1 MATYDVRIVTAS
13 YRREPR
19 NGPEQAQLPVIQ
31 LFGRTREGQSITI
44 EYSGFQPYFF
54 VVEPPQSLRGAFGRD
69 PQVVKLED
77 VTLQVEGK
85 PTPCARAILRQP
97 WKTPE
102 YREKARR
109 YGSTPLEAD
118 IPFQHRFIYDMDL
131 GAAVRVPRTPG
142 DPAGRGTPPPVLRA
156 GGFGALRPLPPP
168 PPLLS
173 LDIQDRLPGQHH
185 LFLPGRFPG
194 GR

>member
-1 MATYDVRIVTAS
+1 MSYDVRIITAS

-31 LFGRTREGQSITI
+31 LFGRTREGKSITI

-69 PQVVKLED
+69 SQVVKLED
-77 VTLQVEGK
+77 VTLQFEGK
-85 PTPCARAILRQP
+85 PTPCARVVLRQP

-109 YGSTPLEAD
+109 YGSTP
-118 IPFQHRFIYDMDL
+118 
-131 GAAVRVPRTPG
+131 
-142 DPAGRGTPPPVLRA
+142 
-156 GGFGALRPLPPP
+156 
-168 PPLLS
+168 
-173 LDIQDRLPGQHH
+173 
-185 LFLPGRFPG
+185 
-194 GR
+194 

>member
-85 PTPCARAILRQP
+85 PTPCARVILRQP

-102 YREKARR
+102 YREQARR
-109 YGSTPLEAD
+109 YGSTPLGAD
-118 IPFQHRFIYDMDL
+118 IPFQHRFIYDMGL
-131 GAAVRVPRTPG
+131 GAAGPLPREHGGPHPWG
-142 DPAGRGTPPPVLRA
+142 AGRPRSWC
-156 GGFGALRPLPPP
+156 R
-168 PPLLS
+168 
-173 LDIQDRLPGQHH
+173 HC
-185 LFLPGRFPG
+185 
-194 GR
+194 

>member
-1 MATYDVRIVTAS
+1 MATSSRSWRRCEMASYDVRIITAS

-19 NGPEQAQLPVIQ
+19 NGPEPAQLPVIQ

-85 PTPCARAILRQP
+85 PTQCARVILRQP

-131 GAAVRVPRTPG
+131 GAAGPAPAE
-142 DPAGRGTPPPVLRA
+142 PAGPGPRGTTP
-156 GGFGALRPLPPP
+156 PLPAPP
-168 PPLLS
+168 
-173 LDIQDRLPGQHH
+173 
-185 LFLPGRFPG
+185 RFA
-194 GR
+194 